1 MLVSPHDAADTMVPE
16 TSVTFASFHSRVFAS
31 PRVAASISRV
41 TFSNSPCTGSRRHV
55 DYQQLQSFLLTPL
68 SQSPNT
74 LFSASTTS
82 SEGRGWC
89 MAIHCAQYALATL
102 IQGVAPAFRHQP
114 FQQPSHGLYSVHQML
129 QLRQLSLRERPPAF
143 RSASN
148 VAEAKK
154 QVSDFSQCKTELT
167 GTLNDCQAV
176 KHPWIVT
183 SLPAEPVRRGK
194 QANLLVIANRRR
206 SKSNLPC
213 DLRDG

>member
-1 MLVSPHDAADTMVPE
+1 M
-16 TSVTFASFHSRVFAS
+16 
-31 PRVAASISRV
+31 
-41 TFSNSPCTGSRRHV
+41 
-55 DYQQLQSFLLTPL
+55 LQSLLLTPL

-82 SEGRGWC
+82 SAGRGWC
-89 MAIHCAQYALATL
+89 MAIHCAKYTLATV
-102 IQGVAPAFRHQP
+102 IQGVAPTFRHQL
-114 FQQPSHGLYSVHQML
+114 FEQPSHGLYSVHQML

-167 GTLNDCQAV
+167 STLNDCQAV

-183 SLPAEPVRRGK
+183 SLPAKPLRGRK
-194 QANLLVIANRRR
+194 EANLLVIANRRR

>member
-1 MLVSPHDAADTMVPE
+1 VNGAVIPAL
-16 TSVTFASFHSRVFAS
+16 
-31 PRVAASISRV
+31 
-41 TFSNSPCTGSRRHV
+41 GSQRQV
-55 DYQQLQSFLLTPL
+55 DYQRLQSFLVTPL

-74 LFSASTTS
+74 LFAASTTS
-82 SEGRGWC
+82 SEGRRGRC
-89 MAIHCAQYALATL
+89 MAIHCAKYALATL
-102 IQGVAPAFRHQP
+102 IQGVASAFRHQL
-114 FQQPSHGLYSVHQML
+114 FEQPSHGLYSVHQML

-183 SLPAEPVRRGK
+183 SLPAEPVRGGK
-194 QANLLVIANRRR
+194 QANLLVIANRRW